1 MFEWNTAIKK
11 LTNNVE
17 LIVGDLYQCGD
28 NDRTIMR
35 LYAELDNDNCKLVIV
50 SDEDDMYDIG
60 EEIILKWYDLK
71 KADKEGE

>member
-1 MFEWNTAIKK
+1 MFEWNNAIKK

-35 LYAELDNDNCKLVIV
+35 LYAELDDDNCKLVIV
-50 SDEDDMYDIG
+50 SDKDNMYSVD
-60 EEIILKWYDLK
+60 EVIILKWYDLRK
-71 KADKEGE
+71 YNEEN